1 MKPFLKNERP
11 IITCFLTPG
20 KKEDMEKEIN
30 AAINQGAEGFCFQ
43 MELLP
48 PESKNEETIKGLF
61 NKMGDRLIYVTNYKR
76 GSVYP
81 DLTDEQR
88 AEELLNAIG
97 WGANLIDI
105 PTDMF
110 ADSECEFSMEKDA
123 VEKQKKLAEK
133 AHQMGAKVLISSHIF
148 KYMPKEAVLSIALSQ
163 QERGADIAKVV
174 VWADT
179 EEELCEAFET
189 NALLKKRLDIDFL
202 FLINGKMSRKHR
214 LMGPLMSGGIYLTTL
229 NEKNETQPKICE
241 AQSLIDLCERG
252 KENE

>member
-1 MKPFLKNERP
+1 MKSFLKNERP

-20 KKEDMEKEIN
+20 KKEDMENEIKN
-30 AAINQGAEGFCFQ
+30 AINQGAEGFCFQ

-48 PESKNEETIKGLF
+48 PESRSEETIKDLF

-76 GSVYP
+76 GGCQE
-81 DLTDEQR
+81 LTDEER
-88 AEELLNAIG
+88 GKELLDSIE
-97 WGANLIDI
+97 WGAKLIDI

-110 ADSECEFSMEKDA
+110 ADSECEFTMEKEA
-123 VEKQKKLAEK
+123 IEKQKALAEK
-133 AHQMGAKVLISSHIF
+133 AHKMGAKVLISSHIF

-163 QERGADIAKVV
+163 QERGADIAKIV

-179 EEELCEAFET
+179 EEELSEAFET

-214 LMGPLMSGGIYLTTL
+214 LMGPLISGGIYLTTL

-241 AQSLIDLCERG
+241 AQSLIDLCEGG